1 MVGREVGKNVLASEV
16 GRACVKALSQKGK
29 GEFEAGKMPAWA
41 LWVRLRI
48 SDMISKMRIHR
59 ITPAEWLSQVS
70 R

>member
-48 SDMISKMRIHR
+48 LDMISKI
-59 ITPAEWLSQVS
+59 
-70 R
+70 